1 MKLSVYI
8 ANSTFQQSGAFIT
21 RGNGRLLWFGAMFK
35 AACLI
40 IFVIVHF
47 LFWILQSYTE
57 SYYRATISSNKSKSV
72 YDSLQ
77 VWFIHKWKKMIKVCL
92 QVFLSMQVKQHFLST
107 KDFFF
112 KKILM
117 NKFIFMNIPWNE
129 RNRIKITQR
138 ECFSS
143 KTSYIW
149 NQSK

>member
-1 MKLSVYI
+1 MVLSSLAQMAVCCDL
-8 ANSTFQQSGAFIT
+8 ALCS
-21 RGNGRLLWFGAMFK
+21 RLLVWSSSSLFTFYFEF
-35 AACLI
+35 CNHTLNRI
-40 IFVIVHF
+40 IEQLF
-47 LFWILQSYTE
+47 LPINQ
-57 SYYRATISSNKSKSV
+57 KSV